1 MPCLAGLILVLMS
14 QELRQGRQQCPQRHD
29 NPATAN
35 QAGSVGLGA
44 KVADEQDEGQVADFK
59 AAGNDA
65 HIGTLEVEASLQ
77 SGQNTYLAKRGR
89 EREEREQVL
98 DRKSVV

>member
-1 MPCLAGLILVLMS
+1 MS
-14 QELRQGRQQCPQRHD
+14 QELRQGWQQCPQRHD
-29 NPATAN
+29 DPATAN

-44 KVADEQDEGQVADFK
+44 KVADKQDEGQVADFK

-77 SGQNTYLAKRGR
+77 SGQNTYLAEKQR
-89 EREEREQVL
+89 
-98 DRKSVV
+98 DRQIDRFLYT